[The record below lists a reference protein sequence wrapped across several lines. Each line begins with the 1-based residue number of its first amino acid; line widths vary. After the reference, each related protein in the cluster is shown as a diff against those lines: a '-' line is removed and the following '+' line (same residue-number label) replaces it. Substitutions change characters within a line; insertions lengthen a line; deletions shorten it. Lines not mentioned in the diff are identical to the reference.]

1 MESVFGILNQVLLMI
16 ILFDVCDILHWY
28 KLGVSFGVRE
38 KTNPQESS
46 LESNSGPSNYWLDA
60 LVAEPWDAQQR
71 SGASLLITAR

>member
-1 MESVFGILNQVLLMI
+1 MF
-16 ILFDVCDILHWY
+16 FDGCDILHWY
-28 KLGVSFGVRE
+28 KLDVSFGVRG

-46 LESNSGPSNYWLDA
+46 LGSNSGPFKYWLDV